1 VLVLGTVIG
10 EESFNDVNGN
20 GFYDAGESFS
30 NLAEPYRDD
39 NESGAYES
47 GEYFLDFDHDG
58 SRTPASGN
66 FVGVKCT
73 GTPLSCTSS
82 TLAIGASALIVMSGG
97 TPTNVVPA
105 SGTAVGAITGGATKP
120 YGFLFQDENNNPL
133 PAGTT
138 ISAATVGTGLT
149 INPPS
154 SFTVPCTGDPT
165 TYSFSV
171 TAGSTYAGGGS
182 LTITTTSPGGGTTPG
197 GGLITTLSYPLQ

>member
-1 VLVLGTVIG
+1 
-10 EESFNDVNGN
+10 
-20 GFYDAGESFS
+20 
-30 NLAEPYRDD
+30 
-39 NESGAYES
+39 
-47 GEYFLDFDHDG
+47 
-58 SRTPASGN
+58 
-66 FVGVKCT
+66 
-73 GTPLSCTSS
+73 
-82 TLAIGASALIVMSGG
+82 MSGG

-120 YGFLFQDENNNPL
+120 YGFLFQDENNKPL

-182 LTITTTSPGGGTTPG
+182 LRLEAPSSGGGSPDDG
-197 GGLITTLSYPLQ
+197 GCSLPL